1 MLVDTGA
8 FVAVLLRRDPY
19 HRAAVEALRKANTLV
34 TTWAVLTEA
43 WHMLPQHAGIALLQ
57 WADTLV
63 VAELG
68 DKGRRRVIEL
78 VKRYRDAPMDLADA
92 SLIAVAEMTGEREIA
107 TIDFDEFETYR
118 TADGRALRNVIERQ
132 R

>member
-19 HRAAVEALRKANTLV
+19 HRAAVGALRKANTLV
-34 TTWAVLTEA
+34 TTWPVLTEA
-43 WHMLPQHAGIALLQ
+43 WHMLPQHAGIALLR
-57 WADTLV
+57 WADSLV
-63 VAELG
+63 VADLG

-78 VKRYRDAPMDLADA
+78 VERYRDAPMDLADA